1 MAILFYFKLRN
12 IFGSTR
18 HGPRAVFRKHAKFF
32 NRGRDLNLMQPS
44 ECRMAG
50 EVMQFLRV
58 IRLKEALQATSR
70 DKVFVDYKRFSFV
83 STVLNNDAFWDC
95 LFAVIQA
102 LYPIF
107 CILHLADMKV
117 GGMDKLYYYV
127 MQTDRL
133 LKPAL
138 ENVMKLWKDP
148 KMPTMELHFM
158 KLTKADKE
166 FLKGEFLALSFVN
179 YFQISSYTNCWSSLR
194 I

>member
-1 MAILFYFKLRN
+1 M
-12 IFGSTR
+12 
-18 HGPRAVFRKHAKFF
+18 
-32 NRGRDLNLMQPS
+32 
-44 ECRMAG
+44 RMAG
-50 EVMQFLRV
+50 EVIQSSRV

-70 DKVFVDYKRFSFV
+70 DKGFVNYKCFSFD
-83 STVLNNDAFWDC
+83 STILNNDASWDC
-95 LFAVIQA
+95 LFVIAQA

-107 CILHLADMKV
+107 LILRLADMKV

-148 KMPTMELHFM
+148 KMPAMELHFM

-166 FLKGEFLALSFVN
+166 FLKGKFLALSFVN